1 MKPLRKHLKLIA
13 LLLSVAVMLQS
24 CNIYKSRV
32 STIEEAVESKRRV
45 KIKSETHPTYKFKQ
59 LISDGEKLYGVAHDK
74 TRTAKIL
81 KDQIVSTA
89 NNPTYVQIMLSN
101 SQIGEIH
108 ELNRPMSILLPI
120 IILVVLVT
128 LGALFPPPTF

>member
-1 MKPLRKHLKLIA
+1 
-13 LLLSVAVMLQS
+13 MLQS

-81 KDQIVSTA
+81 KDQIVSEA
-89 NNPTYVQIMLSN
+89 NNPTFFQIELYEH
-101 SQIGEIH
+101 QLEEIH
-108 ELNRPMSILLPI
+108 LYNHTLSILMPI
-120 IILVVLVT
+120 FIITPFLIF
-128 LGALFPPPTF
+128 ALRRSGYF

>member
-45 KIKSETHPTYKFKQ
+45 IIKSETHPTYKFKQ

>member
-1 MKPLRKHLKLIA
+1 MHCSCL
-13 LLLSVAVMLQS
+13 VAVMLQS

-81 KDQIVSTA
+81 KDQIVSSA

-101 SQIGEIH
+101 NQTGEIH
-108 ELNRPMSILLPI
+108 LLNQTLTILTPI
-120 IILVVLVT
+120 FIISGVFLLL
-128 LGALFPPPTF
+128 LGVYSYMGHHEKL

>member
-1 MKPLRKHLKLIA
+1 MHCSCL
-13 LLLSVAVMLQS
+13 VAVMLQS

-32 STIEEAVESKRRV
+32 STVEEAVESKRRV

-81 KDQIVSTA
+81 KDQIVSSA

-101 SQIGEIH
+101 NQIGEIY

>member
-1 MKPLRKHLKLIA
+1 
-13 LLLSVAVMLQS
+13 MLQS

-32 STIEEAVESKRRV
+32 SIVEEAVESKRRV

-59 LISDGEKLYGVAHDK
+59 LISDGEKLYGVAHNK

-81 KDQIVSTA
+81 KDQIVSSA

-128 LGALFPPPTF
+128 LGALFPPPAF